1 MVLIHGPIADAQA
14 PTAARLFVQAS
25 CVVSIEVRTMP
36 RERAASIW
44 KCNDASLSVW
54 PTFAV
59 HNIGT
64 ADAHNANTATIA
76 AGNGEA
82 DVNTGNNSSTTTDA
96 VGIFA
101 DDFGGP

>member
-1 MVLIHGPIADAQA
+1 
-14 PTAARLFVQAS
+14 
-25 CVVSIEVRTMP
+25 
-36 RERAASIW
+36 
-44 KCNDASLSVW
+44 
-54 PTFAV
+54 V